1 MDVGGAHEGEL
12 VAAQVKLEALLGNH
26 AAVGEVGAKVGLHHL
41 ERRRGGNHLCGG
53 IALHEGGDA
62 RGVVRL
68 HVVNHQ
74 VVGRTAGKRGVEVAQ
89 PLPHKV
95 AVDGVHDGNLLTH
108 NDVGVVRHAVLADV
122 VLPLEEIDVVVVH
135 AYVGNALGNLHS
147 NAPRQSVCT
156 ERDPF

>member
-1 MDVGGAHEGEL
+1 MDVGGTHEGER

-41 ERRRGGNHLCGG
+41 ERRRGGHHLRGG

-62 RGVVRL
+62 CGVVRL

-95 AVDGVHDGNLLTH
+95 AVDGVHDGNLLAH

-122 VLPLEEIDVVVVH
+122 VLPLEEVYVVVVH
-135 AYVGNALGNLHS
+135 AYVGNVLGNLH
-147 NAPRQSVCT
+147 V
-156 ERDPF
+156 